1 MKKKAT
7 KKKMMRNGG
16 TPSAPV
22 RGAMPRAMM
31 QTIKPAPTPKKGRGK
46 NLGQLNQQMKDLSK
60 ADMKAL
66 LISMLKGKSKLP
78 NLEKAKKEAEAF
90 SQQMKQKIEKAK
102 KAK

>member
-1 MKKKAT
+1 
-7 KKKMMRNGG
+7 MRNGG
-16 TPSAPV
+16 TPSTPA
-22 RGAMPRAMM
+22 RRAMPRAMM
-31 QTIKPAPTPKKGRGK
+31 ETIKPAPTPKKGRGK

>member
-1 MKKKAT
+1 MKKKTT

-16 TPSAPV
+16 TPSTPA
-22 RGAMPRAMM
+22 RRAMPRAMM
-31 QTIKPAPTPKKGRGK
+31 ETIKPITPKMGRGK